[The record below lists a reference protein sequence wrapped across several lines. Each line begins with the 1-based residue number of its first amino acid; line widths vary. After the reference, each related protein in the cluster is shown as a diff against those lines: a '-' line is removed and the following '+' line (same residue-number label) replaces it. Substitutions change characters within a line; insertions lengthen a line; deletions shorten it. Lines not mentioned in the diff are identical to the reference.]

1 MNKMSLLAIFIAIA
15 MLAIPFS
22 TSVQASPAFDVADKI
37 EDGFGILA
45 SSNREINAIV
55 DSEFSILAQQNTEIH
70 SDINDW
76 IAPYA
81 EGNHEIHVWIDDH
94 FGILAERNTEIHE
107 VIQYKLMKLGEFN
120 NMREIQITDWA
131 MKALDRGVAVEDILA
146 QIDQWIG
153 ILIDHST
160 EIHSQITDMMELLAE
175 YNNEIHSIIIIHV
188 ANVLDIDP
196 PEWFDASV
204 DDGTWNF
211 VSQWSDATGHF
222 DLWNGP

>member
-37 EDGFGILA
+37 EEGFGILA
-45 SSNREINAIV
+45 IQNTEIHAIV
-55 DSEFSILAQQNTEIH
+55 DSEFSILGLQNTEIH
-70 SDINDW
+70 IDINDW

-81 EGNHEIHVWIDDH
+81 ESNSEINTWIDQH
-94 FGILAERNTEIHE
+94 FGILATKNTEIHE

-120 NMREIQITDWA
+120 NMKEIQITDWA

-153 ILIDHST
+153 ILSERNN
-160 EIHSQITDMMELLAE
+160 EIHSQITDMMELLADH
-175 YNNEIHSIIIIHV
+175 NSEIHSIIIIHV

-196 PEWFDASV
+196 PEWFEA
-204 DDGTWNF
+204 
-211 VSQWSDATGHF
+211 
-222 DLWNGP
+222 